1 MFFIFGINNEEK
13 NTDISWQA
21 VCPVCGR
28 LSRVF
33 LVESYMVFSLFFIP
47 LIKWNRRYRLQMQCC
62 GGVSEIDKALGESLK
77 RHETEKVDIERL
89 IFNGGRRE
97 KHCRNCGAFVQD
109 DFAFC
114 PKCGSAL

>member
-1 MFFIFGINNEEK
+1 MFFILGIDPREKQIPYNELF
-13 NTDISWQA
+13 I
-21 VCPVCGR
+21 CGQCGKYGR
-28 LSRVF
+28 YQVF
-33 LVESYMVFSLFFIP
+33 MRYMCFSLFFIP

-62 GGVSEIDKALGESLK
+62 GGVSEIDKALAESLK
-77 RHETEKVDIERL
+77 KHEIEKIDIENL

-97 KHCRNCGAFVQD
+97 KRCRNCGAFVQD